1 MRDIWWLEQ
10 SGCKKQQNKYK
21 KITKLKEQQFG
32 QYGFPEKKKPCTWMC
47 DGINGSQDPLDLV
60 SLKWFQSKITVQLEI
75 VPVLVTI
82 FPKKI
87 PRQVTNMIL
96 RSTIP

>member
-1 MRDIWWLEQ
+1 LFWTILITWWYCILVWWWENKERWTEKEGCDVGSSGERLE
-10 SGCKKQQNKYK
+10 GKK
-21 KITKLKEQQFG
+21 
-32 QYGFPEKKKPCTWMC
+32 
-47 DGINGSQDPLDLV
+47 
-60 SLKWFQSKITVQLEI
+60 SKITVQLEI